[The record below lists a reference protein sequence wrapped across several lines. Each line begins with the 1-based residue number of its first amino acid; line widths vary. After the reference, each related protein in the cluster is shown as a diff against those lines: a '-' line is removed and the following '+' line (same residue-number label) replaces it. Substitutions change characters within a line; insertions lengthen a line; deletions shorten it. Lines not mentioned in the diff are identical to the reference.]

1 MILFDCQNPIKK
13 SFTIGGIT
21 YCKKIFLILFLI
33 LTAISIDAQKEDHI
47 WLFGSSVADNLSD
60 TVKLDSTKG
69 STNFDFNYDPPR
81 VHYDPERKWD
91 IRTTNGSICDELGE
105 MQLYTNGQVIYDGN
119 HNIVEDTIN
128 YNAQWDN
135 WNIIWDGVLIND
147 GLPAIQGA
155 LILPMPE
162 NKKKL
167 YVFYSS
173 YELEISRTTRMN
185 YALVQNIDNDYI
197 LLDKD
202 IPILEGDTLSS
213 GNLNAVKHANGRDWW
228 IIFGKRDHS
237 QFYQYLLTNEG
248 VKYWGEQ
255 HIGDAYDSVRGQ
267 LYFSNKGDKIAV
279 CSLDK
284 FGEDGAEVYIVDF
297 DRSTGEISNPVQDRL
312 EGNSFSQGISF
323 SPNGRFLYATDSEK
337 VYQYDLEAT
346 DIIDSRILVANYD
359 GYIYYYPGDLDSV
372 TALKSKFGWMAQGP
386 DGKIYISTTS
396 GSTRRFHRINNPNRE
411 GEVCDVDQ
419 HSIVTPTSLGRG
431 VPNFPN
437 FRLGPLDGSLADTLG
452 IDNHPIAKFRYVKDS
467 LEDLRVHFFDL
478 SYFDPVDYEWDFGDG
493 STSTDLEPNHE
504 YAEKGVYE
512 VCLTVSNDYDTNT
525 SCKMVM
531 LGSTSTIDK
540 EYEVD
545 VSIYPNP
552 TSDYLTINMHNYL
565 VIDGAVCF
573 YNLSGIEVK
582 VLSFRSASTVIGLQ
596 ELGPGV
602 YIYKVYDGAEEV
614 YSGKVVK
621 VE

>member
-1 MILFDCQNPIKK
+1 MMRIDRH
-13 SFTIGGIT
+13 
-21 YCKKIFLILFLI
+21 IFLTKSIVRVCLSACNRFCLAIFL
-33 LTAISIDAQKEDHI
+33 LLSWHSVDSQKEDYI
-47 WLFGSSVADNLSD
+47 WLFGSDVADNLDISTISD
-60 TVKLDSTKG
+60 TTNG
-69 STNFDFNYDPPR
+69 STNFDFNFDPPKI
-81 VHYDPERKWD
+81 HYDSARIWD
-91 IRTTNGSICDELGE
+91 IRTTNGSICSEEGA

-155 LILPMPE
+155 IILPMPE
-162 NKKKL
+162 KENR
-167 YVFYSS
+167 YIIFYSS
-173 YELEISRTTRMN
+173 YDLGVLRTTKMS
-185 YALVQNIDNDYI
+185 YALIEFENEEYKLIER
-197 LLDKD
+197 D
-202 IPILEGDTLSS
+202 IPVIGGDTLST

-237 QFYQYLLTNEG
+237 QFYQFVLTVDGPQYWNEL
-248 VKYWGEQ
+248 K
-255 HIGDAYDSVRGQ
+255 IGDSFDSSTGQ
-267 LYFSNKGDKIAV
+267 LYFSNRGDKIAI

-284 FGEDGAEVYIVDF
+284 FGEDGAEVYIADF
-297 DRSTGEISNPVQDRL
+297 DRATGEITNPVQDRL

-337 VYQYDLEAT
+337 VYQYDLESD

-396 GSTRRFHRINNPNRE
+396 GSTRRFHRINNPNLA
-411 GEVCDVDQ
+411 GEACDVDQ

-437 FRLGPLDGSLADTLG
+437 FRLGPLDGSPADTLG
-452 IDNHPIAKFRYVKDS
+452 LDNHPVAKYRYVQDR

-478 SYFDPVDYEWDFGDG
+478 SYYDPIDYVWDFGDG
-493 STSTDLEPNHE
+493 DTSTALEPNHE

-512 VCLTVSNDYDTNT
+512 VCLTVSNIYDTNT
-525 SCKMVM
+525 SCKTLM
-531 LGSTSTIDK
+531 LGTTSTADQK
-540 EYEVD
+540 YDVD

-552 TSDYLTINMHNYL
+552 ASDYLTVSIHNYL
-565 VIDGAVCF
+565 AIDGVVRF
-573 YNLSGIEVK
+573 YNMAGEMMKEEV
-582 VLSFRSASTVIGLQ
+582 LTSASTIVDIR
-596 ELGPGV
+596 ELPSGV
-602 YIYKVYDGAEEV
+602 FVYQIYDGVQEI
-614 YSGKVVK
+614 YNGKVVK
-621 VE
+621 VK

>member
-1 MILFDCQNPIKK
+1 MILADRLDVIKI
-13 SFTIGGIT
+13 SFAIGDIT
-21 YCKKIFLILFLI
+21 YCKNIFLVLLFT
-33 LTAISIDAQKEDHI
+33 LTVISIDAQKEDYI
-47 WLFGSSVADNLSD
+47 WLFGSDVADNLDISTIAD
-60 TVKLDSTKG
+60 TTNG
-69 STNFDFNYDPPR
+69 STNFDFNFDPPR
-81 VHYDPERKWD
+81 VHYDPERIWD
-91 IRTTNGSICDELGE
+91 FFTTNASICNEAGA
-105 MQLYTNGQVIYDGN
+105 MQLYTNGQVIYDGD
-119 HNIVEDTIN
+119 HKIVEDTIN

-135 WNIIWDGVLIND
+135 WNILWDGVLIND

-155 LILPMPE
+155 IILPMPE
-162 NKKKL
+162 NNKKL
-167 YVFYSS
+167 FVFYSS

-228 IIFGKRDHS
+228 VIFGKRDHS

-248 VKYWGEQ
+248 IEYWGEQ

-284 FGEDGAEVYIVDF
+284 FGEDGAEVYIADF
-297 DRSTGEISNPVQDRL
+297 DRATGEITNPVQDRL

-323 SPNGRFLYATDSEK
+323 SPNGRFLYATDSER
-337 VYQYDLEAT
+337 VYQYDLESD

-396 GSTRRFHRINNPNRE
+396 GSTRRFHRINNPNLE
-411 GEVCDVDQ
+411 GEACDVDQ

-437 FRLGPLDGSLADTLG
+437 FRLGPLDGSPADTLG
-452 IDNHPIAKFRYVKDS
+452 LDNHPIAKFRYVKDS

-478 SYFDPVDYEWDFGDG
+478 SYYDPVDYVWDFGDG
-493 STSTDLEPNHE
+493 DTSTALEPNHE

-512 VCLTVSNDYDTNT
+512 VCLTVSNIYDTNT
-525 SCKMVM
+525 SCKTLM
-531 LGSTSTIDK
+531 LGTTSTADQK
-540 EYEVD
+540 YNVD

-552 TSDYLTINMHNYL
+552 ASDYLTVNIHNYL
-565 VIDGAVCF
+565 AIDGVVRF
-573 YNLSGIEVK
+573 YNMAGEMMKEEV
-582 VLSFRSASTVIGLQ
+582 LTSASTIVDIR
-596 ELGPGV
+596 ELPSGV
-602 YIYKVYDGAEEV
+602 FVYQIYDGVQEI
-614 YSGKVVK
+614 YNGKVVK
-621 VE
+621 VK